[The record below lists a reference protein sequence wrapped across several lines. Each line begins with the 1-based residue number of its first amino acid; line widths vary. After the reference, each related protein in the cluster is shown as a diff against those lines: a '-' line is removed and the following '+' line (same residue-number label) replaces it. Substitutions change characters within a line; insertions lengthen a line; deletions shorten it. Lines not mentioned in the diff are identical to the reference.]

1 MLLWFESGIN
11 ISPSEKGHT
20 LLIFKA
26 FLYIFSH
33 FLSPIYVNE
42 ILIIYKIL
50 IKIPDM
56 VKTHAVVCM
65 GAGGMGAGRGSM
77 GGGGVWEGGGG
88 GAMFTCN
95 GTLVKLIIHSE
106 MFIKMCFNIIIN

>member
-1 MLLWFESGIN
+1 MLLWFESVIN

-42 ILIIYKIL
+42 IFIIYKIL
-50 IKIPDM
+50 IKIPDI

-77 GGGGVWEGGGG
+77 GGGAGEQCLHVMELLLSLS
-88 GAMFTCN
+88 FT
-95 GTLVKLIIHSE
+95 VKCL
-106 MFIKMCFNIIIN
+106 